1 MTQRSIHPPAAIVA
15 GVGPGM
21 GLAIARRF
29 AREGYAIGL
38 VARDSARLAGYR
50 DELSGFGA
58 KVATRSADL
67 SDLRATRG
75 AIDGLADELG
85 AVSALVYNGARWNE
99 RRALDVDPE
108 EFHRDLALDCTSA
121 LVAIQAVHPA
131 MKRAGGGSC
140 LLTGGGLA
148 LYPEHGGAVPSLTA
162 GKSALRGLAHAI
174 APELA
179 ADGIH
184 LSLVTIAGVVAEGT
198 ALAPDRIAERYW
210 ELHVQPRSE
219 WTTELVVDGGG

>member
-1 MTQRSIHPPAAIVA
+1 MSDQDHAAPAAIIA

-21 GLAIARRF
+21 GLAVARRF
-29 AREGYAIGL
+29 ASEGYSIGL
-38 VARDSARLAGYR
+38 IARDPIRLVAYADDLARHGGR
-50 DELSGFGA
+50 I
-58 KVATRSADL
+58 ATRPADL
-67 SDLRATRG
+67 SDLAATRN
-75 AIDGLADELG
+75 AVTGLAHDFG

-99 RRALDVDPE
+99 RKALDLDPE

-121 LVAIQAVHPA
+121 LVAIQAVRAA
-131 MKRAGGGSC
+131 MARAGGGSC

-179 ADGIH
+179 AEGIH
-184 LSLVTIAGVVAEGT
+184 LALVTIAGVVAEGT

-210 ELHVQPRSE
+210 TLHTQPRSD
-219 WTTELVVDGGG
+219 WSTEIVVGAS